1 MTTVAEACALIEQA
15 CAELPLDRTGPNA
28 YVVTLPGTHKLKTNV
43 NLIVGE
49 HALRVEAFVVRQPDE
64 NREAVWAWL
73 LRRNAKLYG
82 VAFTVDSVGD
92 VYLTGRLPLGAVTPQ
107 ELDRLLGA
115 VLAAADES
123 FDTLLE
129 LGFSTAIKREWRW
142 RISRG
147 EPTDNLRA
155 FRHLMDDEGA
165 TGPGETR
172 PEGLAAATTPSGGDA
187 VLDTGTDVLPEPGRD
202 ARAA

>member
-15 CAELPLDRTGPNA
+15 CAELPLDRTGPHS

-49 HALRVEAFVVRQPDE
+49 HALRIEAFVVRQPDE

-82 VAFTVDSVGD
+82 VAFTVDAVGD
-92 VYLTGRLPLGAVTPQ
+92 VYLTGRLPLAAVTPQ

-129 LGFSTAIKREWRW
+129 LGFSSAIKREWRW

-147 EPTDNLRA
+147 ESTDNLRA
-155 FRHLMDDEGA
+155 FRHLMDDPA
-165 TGPGETR
+165 TSDQV
-172 PEGLAAATTPSGGDA
+172 AAPAAHDTHDDAGA
-187 VLDTGTDVLPEPGRD
+187 VLDTGTDVLPEPGR
-202 ARAA
+202 

>member
-1 MTTVAEACALIEQA
+1 MPTVAEARALIERA
-15 CAELPLDRTGPNA
+15 CAELPLDHTGPTS

-49 HALRVEAFVVRQPDE
+49 QALRIEAFVVRQPDE

-82 VAFTVDSVGD
+82 VAFTIDAVGD
-92 VYLTGRLPLGAVTPQ
+92 VYLTGRLPLAALTEE

-115 VLAAADES
+115 VLSAADDS

-129 LGFSTAIKREWRW
+129 LGFSTAIKREWQW
-142 RISRG
+142 RVSRG

-155 FRHLMDDEGA
+155 FQHLF
-165 TGPGETR
+165 TSGET
-172 PEGLAAATTPSGGDA
+172 TP
-187 VLDTGTDVLPEPGRD
+187 PEP
-202 ARAA
+202 AAS

>member
-15 CAELPLDRTGPNA
+15 CAELPLDRTGPHS

-49 HALRVEAFVVRQPDE
+49 HALRIEAFVVRQPDE

-82 VAFTVDSVGD
+82 VAFTVDAVGD
-92 VYLTGRLPLGAVTPQ
+92 VYLTGRLPLAAVTPQ

-155 FRHLMDDEGA
+155 FRHLMDE
-165 TGPGETR
+165 P
-172 PEGLAAATTPSGGDA
+172 AAPAEES

-202 ARAA
+202 NPAGADADHRA